1 MAGFRFA
8 FRALVAAAVVW
19 GMVPTLPPSKAQAQA
34 IDRYSPEFMWLNSA
48 MPIIAG
54 YIDMLLPLYKVAG
67 AVGGDYDSHE
77 TFAKE
82 VRFSVGAARDEITM
96 IHENNVWLLE
106 LIPEPPPYK
115 RGPAGDLIQRIG
127 DLRAHSEDIRLMSET
142 VLKNLEASVDDV
154 DLIAY
159 DNGLLETAALMRH
172 LSSFSQYREDFARM
186 ADFDNHPLVM
196 HIHAAERATTDSLFS
211 LRQMEV
217 LAHLSYRAPE
227 YQSTLS
233 ELIASIGAMRRE
245 SQIAARKLEEHLRY
259 LNQQGGAA
267 PDFEKNLTRESL
279 ETEGARADLIRELE
293 LAVFYFSSA
302 ETQPDDIPHQMM
314 EVYDKVV
321 LLEPFE
327 RKHPQKRP
335 PRPERQVDADLVR

>member
-1 MAGFRFA
+1 MAGFRFL
-8 FRALVAAAVVW
+8 FQALVAAAVVW

-34 IDRYSPEFMWLNSA
+34 IDRYSPEYMWLNSA
-48 MPIIAG
+48 MPIIVG
-54 YIDMLLPLYKVAG
+54 YIEMLLPLYKVAG
-67 AVGGDYDSHE
+67 AVGGEYDSHE

-82 VRFSVGAARDEITM
+82 VRFSVGAARDEINM
-96 IHENNVWLLE
+96 IHENNVWLLA

-127 DLRAHSEDIRLMSET
+127 DLQAHSEDIRLMSET
-142 VLKNLEASVDDV
+142 ALKNLEASVDDV
-154 DLIAY
+154 DLVAY
-159 DNGLLETAALMRH
+159 DNGLLETVALMRH
-172 LSSFSQYREDFARM
+172 LSSFSQYQEDFARM

-196 HIHAAERATTDSLFS
+196 HIHAADRATTDSLFS

-227 YQSTLS
+227 YQTTLS
-233 ELIASIGAMRRE
+233 ELIAGIGAMRRE
-245 SQIAARKLEEHLRY
+245 SQIATRKLEEHLRY
-259 LNQQGGAA
+259 LSQRGGAA
-267 PDFEKNLTRESL
+267 VDSERNLTREAL

-302 ETQPDDIPHQMM
+302 ETQPGDIPHQMM
-314 EVYDKVV
+314 EIYDKVV

-327 RKHPQKRP
+327 RKHPTKRP
-335 PRPERQVDADLVR
+335 PRPGRQVDADLLR